1 MFQVF
6 VKCGFVQIK
15 KCQTVRGVVVVPNI
29 ERTCSILM
37 FFSLSI
43 LFILS
48 NTLSGHLKTKKSNF
62 YLVVRL
68 CTWTCGNQTSNQTAF
83 ERRDSYRTHHHV
95 THHHVIPTKIEIP
108 HVGSSNLRSS
118 YLGLSNLESSNFE
131 LSNLGSSNLGLSNL
145 GSSNLRSSKS
155 DF

>member
-1 MFQVF
+1 MSN
-6 VKCGFVQIK
+6 CS
-15 KCQTVRGVVVVPNI
+15 GVVVVPNI

-95 THHHVIPTKIEIP
+95 TPHHVIPTKIEIP
-108 HVGSSNLRSS
+108 HVGSSNL
-118 YLGLSNLESSNFE
+118 
-131 LSNLGSSNLGLSNL
+131 GSSNLGLSNL
-145 GSSNLRSSKS
+145 GSPNLRLFNLKSSKLRS
-155 DF
+155 PNFGSSNIGL

>member
-1 MFQVF
+1 MSN
-6 VKCGFVQIK
+6 CS
-15 KCQTVRGVVVVPNI
+15 GVVVVPNI

-83 ERRDSYRTHHHV
+83 ERRDSYRTHYHV
-95 THHHVIPTKIEIP
+95 TKIVALSLMLDLVNE
-108 HVGSSNLRSS
+108 SKQATTSNQMMQSVMAIS
-118 YLGLSNLESSNFE
+118 AACKYMH
-131 LSNLGSSNLGLSNL
+131 
-145 GSSNLRSSKS
+145 SKS
-155 DF
+155 EQRF

>member
-95 THHHVIPTKIEIP
+95 IPTKIEIP
-108 HVGSSNLRSS
+108 HVGSSNL
-118 YLGLSNLESSNFE
+118 
-131 LSNLGSSNLGLSNL
+131 GSSNLGLSNL
-145 GSSNLRSSKS
+145 GSPNLRLSNLKSSI
-155 DF
+155 